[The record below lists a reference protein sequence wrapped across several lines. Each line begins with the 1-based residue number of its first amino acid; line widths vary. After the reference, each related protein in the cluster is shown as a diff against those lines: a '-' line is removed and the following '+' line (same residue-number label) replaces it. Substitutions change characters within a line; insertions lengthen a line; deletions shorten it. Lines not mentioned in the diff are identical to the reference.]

1 MTSQTSSYT
10 YDAQGQL
17 IYERMPMYF
26 TNSYSYNLAGNRT
39 SAVLKGVS
47 CTYTTP
53 AAHNRLASWT
63 GGGSMTYNL
72 AGCVTALNRANKV
85 DITSLS

>member
-1 MTSQTSSYT
+1 MTLQTSSYT

-39 SAVLKGVS
+39 PAVLKGERAGRI
-47 CTYTTP
+47 TP
-53 AAHNRLASWT
+53 FA
-63 GGGSMTYNL
+63 
-72 AGCVTALNRANKV
+72 
-85 DITSLS
+85 

>member
-47 CTYTTP
+47 LP
-53 AAHNRLASWT
+53 R
-63 GGGSMTYNL
+63 
-72 AGCVTALNRANKV
+72 R
-85 DITSLS
+85 SLEVI